1 MSAAADQRRLVR
13 YAITALLVGVLA
25 AYVAYLLRG
34 VLLTLYVA
42 TLLAIGFSPAVS
54 WIERRR
60 FSEKRHRLPRWAAI
74 LLLYVGGLLFIA
86 LVLWLTLPPFITQ
99 VTELSRQLPDYLY
112 RFETQLIE
120 WGAISRRYTWQDIL
134 SKVQIESSGFAVAG
148 VLGAVQNV
156 LGAAGSIATVL
167 LLPYYLLV
175 EARTMQRGFV
185 HMFRK
190 SQRPIV
196 GRLTADVTS
205 KVGAWVSGQLL
216 LGGVIGTTAAIGL
229 WIIGV
234 PYFYVL
240 GLIAAIGELIP
251 VIGPMLATIPAV
263 FVGWTVSPNTALI
276 VLAYFAVQ
284 QFIENNFLVPR
295 IMSQQ
300 VGISAVTVLIALLV
314 GTELFGVV
322 GALLAVPT
330 AAIVQVLVEELVSQ
344 DDEEE

>member
-1 MSAAADQRRLVR
+1 MNAATEHRRLIR
-13 YAITALLVGVLA
+13 YAVGAIIVGALC
-25 AYVAYLLRG
+25 AYVLYLLRD
-34 VLLTLYVA
+34 VLLILYVA

-86 LVLWLTLPPFITQ
+86 LVLWMTLPPFIAQ
-99 VTELSRQLPDYLY
+99 VTQLSVQLPDYLY
-112 RFETQLIE
+112 RFETQLLD
-120 WGAISRRYTWQDIL
+120 WGVVSRRYTWQDIL
-134 SKVQIESSGFAVAG
+134 SRIQLQSSGFAVAG

-175 EARTMQRGFV
+175 EARSMQRGFV
-185 HMFRK
+185 HLFTKR
-190 SQRPIV
+190 QRPTV
-196 GRLTADVTS
+196 GRITADVTM

-216 LGGVIGTTAAIGL
+216 LGVVIGTTAAIGL

-251 VIGPMLATIPAV
+251 VIGPILASIPAV
-263 FVGWTVSPNTALI
+263 FVGWTISPNTALI

-284 QFIENNFLVPR
+284 QFVENNFLVPR

-344 DDEEE
+344 EDEED